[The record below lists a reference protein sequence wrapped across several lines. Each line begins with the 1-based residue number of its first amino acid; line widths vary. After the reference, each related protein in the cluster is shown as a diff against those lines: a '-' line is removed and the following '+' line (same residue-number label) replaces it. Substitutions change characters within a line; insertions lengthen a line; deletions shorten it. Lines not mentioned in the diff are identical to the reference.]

1 MPNVNIFVSFEFG
14 KDNDLKNAFY
24 KQAED
29 ESQHS
34 IRNYSLNESYTE
46 SVWKG
51 KARRAIRK
59 CDIVFVLVGP
69 DTHNAPGVLVETDM
83 ARGLKKPTV
92 QVLSKRARRHE
103 HGGVPHIE
111 DRIPWKWKTIDKKI
125 GELTSRRFA
134 PPRP

>member
-1 MPNVNIFVSFEFG
+1 MTIVNIFVSFEFG

-34 IRNYSLNESYTE
+34 IRNYSLNESYSE

-51 KARRAIRK
+51 KARQAIRK
-59 CDIVFVLVGP
+59 CDIVFVLVGQ

-83 ARGLKKPTV
+83 ARELKKPTV
-92 QVLSKRARRHE
+92 QVLTKQARRHNYR
-103 HGGVPHIE
+103 GVPHIE
-111 DRIPWKWKTIDKKI
+111 DRVPWKWKTIDKKI
-125 GELTSRRFA
+125 GELSSA
-134 PPRP
+134 G